1 MLAGSGSST
10 QYFEYGI
17 AICRRKLVQHH
28 LTFSIIDKQTKGLD
42 ISKVIITHANAN
54 QAPKM
59 RRRTYRAHGRING
72 KYLRASPTFII
83 NAYSLIQFL
92 FQHCSAY
99 MSCPAHIE
107 LIAEERNDEI
117 VKEKD
122 VSVVKQSKKQVAQ
135 SRAKQIKIGGGV
147 TK

>member
-1 MLAGSGSST
+1 
-10 QYFEYGI
+10 
-17 AICRRKLVQHH
+17 
-28 LTFSIIDKQTKGLD
+28 
-42 ISKVIITHANAN
+42 
-54 QAPKM
+54 
-59 RRRTYRAHGRING
+59 
-72 KYLRASPTFII
+72 
-83 NAYSLIQFL
+83 
-92 FQHCSAY
+92 

-107 LIAEERNDEI
+107 LIAVERNDEI